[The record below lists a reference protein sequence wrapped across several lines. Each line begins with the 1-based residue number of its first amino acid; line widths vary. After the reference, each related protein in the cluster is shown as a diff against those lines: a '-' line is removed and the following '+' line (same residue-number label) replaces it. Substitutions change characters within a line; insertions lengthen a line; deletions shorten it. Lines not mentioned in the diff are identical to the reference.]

1 MGDNKTDDIPTTG
14 GITGP
19 QQPTHEASSPPGN
32 QEADQ
37 PDVEKGQDKLGQV
50 GAGH

>member
-1 MGDNKTDDIPTTG
+1 MGQDEKDTTPTSG

-19 QQPTHEASSPPGN
+19 QKPTHEASSPPGN

-37 PDVEKGQDKLGQV
+37 PDVDKGVDKLGQV

>member
-1 MGDNKTDDIPTTG
+1 MADNENDQIPTSG

-19 QQPTHEASSPPGN
+19 DKPTHEASSPPGN
-32 QEADQ
+32 QDADQ
-37 PDVEKGQDKLGQV
+37 TDVDKGVDKLGQV